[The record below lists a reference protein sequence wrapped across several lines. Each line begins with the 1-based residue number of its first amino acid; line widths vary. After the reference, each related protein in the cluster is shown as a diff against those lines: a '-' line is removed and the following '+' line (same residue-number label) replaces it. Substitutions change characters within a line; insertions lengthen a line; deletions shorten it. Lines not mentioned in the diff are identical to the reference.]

1 MLQADNNPWLGLAS
15 YEYNDA
21 YRFFGREE
29 ELSELKT
36 AICNNLFT
44 TIYGI
49 SGAGKTSLINAGMM
63 PLLEK
68 EGYLPVRVR
77 LDHKSKIGY
86 NTQIIKAIVST
97 LENFGGEV
105 ETENVIDQEN
115 ISENERLWNFLFT
128 SKFWSKSNHQVIP
141 VIFIDQFEEI
151 FTNNDSEETIRDFFE
166 VINSLQYNNP
176 PTNTSSYLTKYEKY
190 VDYNDVAQLR
200 IVLIMRED
208 FLARLEDY
216 SFNIPAL
223 RKNRRGIKR
232 MNGLQ
237 ALEVIQKPMPA
248 IVTRNVAIHMLGK
261 VTGKIT
267 KDSPQDLA
275 RLSVD
280 TSILSLF
287 CSELY
292 QKAVLAQ
299 QSILTEELVGQFGD
313 NIISSFYDE
322 TMGLVSSKTME
333 YLESHLLTYSGF
345 RNSVALEDLEQNGIK
360 KVELTRLTEKRL
372 IRIETVDGID
382 RVEFTHDVL
391 CGVANM
397 HRNLRLQKTERKSD
411 MFYYGRFILETT
423 FSSVVLVYGLYS
435 MYICRSWFVG
445 AIPKLLP
452 AFLISICAI
461 CYIYKFGIKGQRRNY
476 FKIGFSYLLLFLS
489 SSLIMGPWTLINLY
503 NNIVRNENF
512 ANAYF
517 SLCMPALLVFIAI
530 FLHAVYMRISY
541 KNVRNLSLLFWSISL
556 CILLEYRFRLLF
568 LFLAF
573 VFVFIESPYCF
584 KRDNNY
590 WKFCLL
596 GIVCD
601 LLYLTFVLKW
611 DPWELPIMV
620 ALYLFVI
627 MLYSFFSYKRN
638 RDIDNAIDY
647 CFSLHIYREYPF
659 LRKYVQVLFALI
671 SYAMLY
677 LIGLRL
683 SDIYTIVL
691 TPILCCLLVSILAD
705 IIIGKRLTASNGYH
719 NRSTTV
725 TFVGEKKDF
734 VVIKYY
740 LYILFTVV
748 GVLIFQYFIGHIYY
762 MIFFWIISILFVC
775 KLCLYLINKRY
786 IHPHNK
792 YVNLLKCFAVWVG
805 AVFIGTL
812 MGMGY
817 NVFTLPQYARTWG
830 ETQSNRPVLKFLTI
844 ENSDGFKGIR
854 DRNSLVV
861 PVKYKSVILSSNA
874 SADFV
879 ENIGFPYSLEKKYV
893 EKRNSPKFA
902 DGRPV
907 LMFITESIDGMTSQS
922 YWKCSDHL
930 DIDNICTD
938 IYAKYYKFVI
948 DNNVANGFDSW
959 FEQDEEAKYVD
970 YLLHIGM
977 DSVMT
982 ENVVKKLFVN
992 SLNNRSISYPRHPS
1006 QEATMISPFASL
1018 EDLKT
1023 NFNKVEANVFY
1034 ECLREKAELFAKSKS
1049 INLSR
1054 LLIDTLL
1061 VNCKNYN
1068 NSDLIKY
1075 SELSQFRI
1083 YARDF
1088 DMACKDAES
1097 AVLKKERYGIV
1108 RQIESLYLQ
1117 GRVDDA
1123 INLLTD
1129 NKRNKIPVETDSYPN
1144 SEDDI
1149 NDYYKYLGD
1158 QVWQDINEYVGLGIL
1173 RDTLSQSFNNLKQ
1186 CLLEESKTPDYDY
1199 AEPMDHF
1206 RYVDVKTYW
1215 LNKNIELYT
1224 KGRNFKKEYYFL
1236 KQNGQMVSPCIFSF
1250 SLPVDNAISIII
1262 DAKDTKRKYLD
1273 FYEYTP
1279 KLMEK
1284 SYDHAWRFSEGLAAV
1299 SVNNKIGFINE
1310 NGSFVIQPQYPY
1322 PQYDYHET
1330 YLTYGDNQI
1339 RLDKYNNIRVDFV
1352 FEQGQCRMNGNNNK
1366 FGIIDKHGNWI
1377 VRPIYDKIGE
1387 LRYGHRQVKLGDKYG
1402 LIDIRGTVVIPIE
1415 YNFKDIS
1422 FKEKGWTVN
1431 SIPLDKVLTKK

>member
-1 MLQADNNPWLGLAS
+1 MMLQADKNPWLGLAS
-15 YEYNDA
+15 YEFNDA

-86 NTQIIKAIVST
+86 NSQIIKAIVSS
-97 LENFGGEV
+97 LENSGGEV
-105 ETENVIDQEN
+105 DTENVIDLEN

-128 SKFWSKSNHQVIP
+128 SKFWSKSNHQVTP

-176 PTNTSSYLTKYEKY
+176 PINTSSYLTKYEKY

-237 ALEVIQKPMPA
+237 ALEVIQKPMPD

-261 VTGKIT
+261 VTGKII

-313 NIISSFYDE
+313 NIISSFYDD

-360 KVELTRLTEKRL
+360 KVDLTRLTEKRL

-382 RVEFTHDVL
+382 RVEFMHDVL

-397 HRNLRLQKTERKSD
+397 HRNIRLQKKERKSD
-411 MFYYGRFILETT
+411 MLYYGRFILETT
-423 FSSVVLVYGLYS
+423 FSSVVLVCVLYS
-435 MYICRSWFVG
+435 GYIRGSWLVG
-445 AIPKLLP
+445 GIPKLLP

-461 CYIYKFGIKGQRRNY
+461 CYIYKFGIKGQGQNY

-503 NNIVRNENF
+503 NNSIVRSDNF
-512 ANAYF
+512 ANACF
-517 SLCMPALLVFIAI
+517 SSICMPAFLVCVAVF
-530 FLHAVYMRISY
+530 FHAVYKKIPY
-541 KNVRNLSLLFWSISL
+541 KNIRNLSFLIWSISL
-556 CILLEYRFRLLF
+556 CILLEYRFRLFF

-584 KRDNNY
+584 KRDYNY

-601 LLYLTFVLKW
+601 LLFLAFVLKW

-627 MLYSFFSYKRN
+627 MLYSFYSYKKK

-671 SYAMLY
+671 AYAMLY

-691 TPILCCLLVSILAD
+691 TPILSCLLVSLLAD
-705 IIIGKRLTASNGYH
+705 IIIGKRLTASNDYH
-719 NRSTTV
+719 NRSTAI
-725 TFVGEKKDF
+725 TFIGEKRDL

-748 GVLIFQYFIGHIYY
+748 GVLIFQYFVGHIYY
-762 MIFFWIISILFVC
+762 MVFFWIISILFVC

-786 IHPHNK
+786 IHSHNK
-792 YVNLLKCFAVWVG
+792 YVDFLRCFAVWVG

-817 NVFTLPQYARTWG
+817 NVFALTQYSRTWG
-830 ETQSNRPVLKFLTI
+830 GTQSSRPVFKFLTI
-844 ENSDGFKGIR
+844 EDNNGKKGIR
-854 DRNSLVV
+854 DRNSIVV
-861 PVKYKSVILSSNA
+861 PVEYDSVVLSTRTEK
-874 SADFV
+874 FYV
-879 ENIGFPYSLEKKYV
+879 GELGFPYSLEKGYAM
-893 EKRNSPKFA
+893 RPWIKFLIEPTNNA
-902 DGRPV
+902 P
-907 LMFITESIDGMTSQS
+907 TAT
-922 YWKCSDHL
+922 YWECSDHL
-930 DIDNICTD
+930 DFDNICTELYINYFSNAIINND
-938 IYAKYYKFVI
+938 FDLYSDDCTKYL
-948 DNNVANGFDSW
+948 
-959 FEQDEEAKYVD
+959 D
-970 YLLHIGM
+970 YLLQRKTDPINIRNLI
-977 DSVMT
+977 
-982 ENVVKKLFVN
+982 EKIFIN
-992 SLNNRSISYPRHPS
+992 SLTDFTIRH
-1006 QEATMISPFASL
+1006 SPHNTEETLPPFTSL
-1018 EDLKT
+1018 EDIRK
-1023 NFNKVEANVFY
+1023 NCHKIEAGEFY
-1034 ECLREKAELFAKSKS
+1034 KCLENNAELLTKTSS
-1049 INLSR
+1049 VHLSR
-1054 LLIDTLL
+1054 LLIDTLF
-1061 VNCKNYN
+1061 VKCKNYSN
-1068 NSDLIKY
+1068 LESINY
-1075 SELSQFRI
+1075 SELSLFRI
-1083 YARDF
+1083 FAKDYDCAS
-1088 DMACKDAES
+1088 KDAQIATSRQE
-1097 AVLKKERYGIV
+1097 KYGII
-1108 RQIESLYLQ
+1108 RQVEALYFQ
-1117 GRVDDA
+1117 GKIDDA
-1123 INLLTD
+1123 INLLAE
-1129 NKRNKIPVETDSYPN
+1129 NRHKKIPVAKSDFYLY
-1144 SEDDI
+1144 SEEDLS
-1149 NDYYKYLGD
+1149 DYYKYFSD
-1158 QVWQDINEYVGLGIL
+1158 QIWQDINMFIELGVL
-1173 RDTLSQSFNNLKQ
+1173 QDTLSQNFIKLKQ
-1186 CLLEESKTPDYDY
+1186 CLIEESKTPDYDY
-1199 AEPMDHF
+1199 AESMDHF
-1206 RYVDVKTYW
+1206 RYVGVNSYW
-1215 LNKNIELYT
+1215 ENKNIELYT
-1224 KGRNFKKEYYFL
+1224 KHWKYKYL
-1236 KQNGQMVSPCIFSF
+1236 KQKGHIVSPCMFSF
-1250 SLPVDNAISIII
+1250 SLPVDNAISVII
-1262 DAKDTKRKYLD
+1262 DANDTKRKFID
-1273 FYEYTP
+1273 FSEYTP
-1279 KLMEK
+1279 KLIEN

-1310 NGSFVIQPQYPY
+1310 NGSFVIHPQYPY
-1322 PQYDYHET
+1322 PQYDYYEI
-1330 YLTYGDNQI
+1330 YLTYGDHQI
-1339 RLDKYNNIRVDFV
+1339 RLDKYNNIRVDFI

-1366 FGIIDKHGNWI
+1366 YGIIDKHGNWI

-1387 LRYGHRQVKLGDKYG
+1387 LRYGHRQVKIGDKYG

-1431 SIPLDKVLTKK
+1431 SIPLDIVPTKK